1 MINIA
6 ICDDSVL
13 MTGRLEQML
22 LEIAEEQHL
31 KIDCKVFFDGST
43 LVHSIIHQNNCF
55 ELIFLDIEMKTMSG
69 IQAASILREMDIAS
83 LIVYVSA
90 YEKYLKDILSTQ
102 PFSFISKP
110 VNQDELRNIFLSAYK
125 KICKSVTYYTFTY
138 KKNMLKIPLNQIIY
152 FESYNRMVFIHPSK
166 ANSLSF
172 NQFYG
177 KLNDVETQ
185 IANTNNRFLRIHQ
198 SYLIN
203 FDYIKSIAFTNV
215 TLMDETK
222 LYISEHRQKKI
233 HNLFRSILNFDEVR
247 K

>member
-6 ICDDSVL
+6 ICDDSAL
-13 MTGRLEQML
+13 MTGSLEQML
-22 LEIAEEQHL
+22 LKIAKEQQL
-31 KIDCKVFFDGST
+31 KIDCKVFFDGTT
-43 LVHSIIHQNNCF
+43 LVHSILHQNNCF

-69 IQAASILREMDIAS
+69 IQAASILREKDIPS
-83 LIVYVSA
+83 LIVYISA
-90 YEKYLKDILSTQ
+90 HEKYLKSLLCTE

-110 VNQDELRNIFLSAYK
+110 VKQDELQNIFLSAYK
-125 KICKSVTYYTFTY
+125 KICKNTIYYTFTY
-138 KKNMLKIPLNQIIY
+138 KKNMFKIPLDQIIY

-166 ANSLSF
+166 TSTLPF

-177 KLNDVETQ
+177 KLNDVESQ

-203 FDYIKSIAFTNV
+203 FDYIKSIALTHV
-215 TLMDETK
+215 TLTDETK

-233 HNLFRSILNFDEVR
+233 HNLFCSILNLNETQ
-247 K
+247 